1 MSQANVAEA
10 VTPTNGRITPA
21 QLRELLAADGKARE
35 AAAASE
41 FNQAVQHICQE
52 HRVTFHVGV
61 TVWGDGRNTPQIVF
75 VAVD

>member
-1 MSQANVAEA
+1 MTTKTPTAEK
-10 VTPTNGRITPA
+10 PTNGHLTPT

-35 AAAASE
+35 AAAVDE
-41 FNQAVQHICQE
+41 FNKAVQHICQE

-75 VAVD
+75 VAVE